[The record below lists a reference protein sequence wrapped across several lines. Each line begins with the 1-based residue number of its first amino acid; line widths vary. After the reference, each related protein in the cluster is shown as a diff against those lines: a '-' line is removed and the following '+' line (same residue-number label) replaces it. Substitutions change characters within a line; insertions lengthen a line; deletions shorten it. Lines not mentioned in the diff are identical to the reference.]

1 MIESFLISKNY
12 PSNLNIFVKK
22 TSFLANININEENYL
37 IGSNKKL
44 IKSEFIYSNLP
55 IVLGNPP
62 LEDFFLIKNDILKS
76 LISFKNIHK
85 LYFFPSK
92 RWDLE
97 LKNGVLIKL
106 PIQNRIESLNNYFAV
121 RNLSQFENIQI
132 FDMRIN
138 NQIIINEL

>member
-1 MIESFLISKNY
+1 MKLLLQLEQIKKQNIFFLPKKKLIEILDSNNLIESFLISKNY

-76 LISFKNIHK
+76 LIRFKNIHK

-97 LKNGVLIKL
+97 LKNGVLIT
-106 PIQNRIESLNNYFAV
+106 
-121 RNLSQFENIQI
+121 
-132 FDMRIN
+132 
-138 NQIIINEL
+138 II